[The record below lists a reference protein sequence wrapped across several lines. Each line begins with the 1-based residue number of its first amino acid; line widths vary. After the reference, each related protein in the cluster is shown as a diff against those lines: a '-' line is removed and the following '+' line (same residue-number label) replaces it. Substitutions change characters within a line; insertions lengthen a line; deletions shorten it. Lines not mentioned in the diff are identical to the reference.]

1 LLKIF
6 KILYKFIQ
14 YYFKF
19 WRVNKIFS
27 KQFYVSGVKVIWD
40 AGNSVEII
48 VPPDYKSRTCGLC
61 GNYNNN
67 PEDDLQ
73 TKKGLIVTDIDK
85 FTHSWKV
92 WFK

>member
-1 LLKIF
+1 
-6 KILYKFIQ
+6 
-14 YYFKF
+14 
-19 WRVNKIFS
+19 
-27 KQFYVSGVKVIWD
+27 VIWD

-92 WFK
+92 